1 VDRDEIERTI
11 EAVWHMESAKIIAK
25 LARMLRDVGRAEE
38 IAQDAWLV
46 ALEQWTETGIPDNP
60 GAWLMTTAKNRA
72 IDQLRRQQLLG
83 RKSAIMSHD
92 PDLLGSQ
99 DLAADSVSAAED
111 VADDLLR
118 LIFVAC
124 HPVLSMEGRVSL
136 TLRLLGGLTPAE
148 IARAFLTSE
157 SAIQQ
162 RIVRAKRTLGEARVP
177 FEVPGAAERA
187 ERLASVLEV
196 IYLIFN
202 EGYAA
207 TAGEEWM
214 RPALCEEA
222 LRLGRILAELAST
235 EPEVHGLVA
244 LMELQASRTPARVS
258 PSGEP
263 ILLLRQN
270 RNLWDQLL
278 IRRGLAALAR
288 AQSFDGPLGPYSL
301 QGAIA
306 ACHARARTAE
316 ETDWPRIVALYDALE
331 ELQPSPIVTL
341 NRAAAVSM
349 AYGPAAALEIV
360 DALRNE
366 SRLREY
372 HLLPSVRGD
381 LLERLGRFDEA
392 RAEFSHAAALA
403 SNARERSLLLDRM
416 AACDPLA
423 DRIN

>member
-1 VDRDEIERTI
+1 VDRDEIARTI
-11 EAVWHMESAKIIAK
+11 EAVWRMESAKIIAK

-38 IAQDAWLV
+38 IAQDAWLT

-72 IDQLRRQQLLG
+72 IDQLRRKQLLE

-148 IARAFLTSE
+148 IARAFLTTE

-187 ERLASVLEV
+187 QRLASVLEV

-222 LRLGRILAELAST
+222 LRLGRILAELAPT

-244 LMELQASRTPARVS
+244 LMELQASRTAARVS

-270 RNLWDQLL
+270 RTLWDQLL

-288 AQSFDGPLGPYSL
+288 TQSFDGPLGPYSL

-403 SNARERSLLLDRM
+403 SNARERTLLLDRM
-416 AACDPLA
+416 ATCDPLA